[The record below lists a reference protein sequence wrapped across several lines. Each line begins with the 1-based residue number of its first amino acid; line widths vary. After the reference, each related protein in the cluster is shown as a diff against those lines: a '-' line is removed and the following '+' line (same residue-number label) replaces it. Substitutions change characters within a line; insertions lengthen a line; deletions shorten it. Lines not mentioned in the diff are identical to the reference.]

1 MFSHLFKSFPVMAY
15 ARLKHQN
22 YTYFR
27 TEHLMATRGRPAK
40 ILTTTDLVELEK
52 FLSDLPYLK
61 KNQKLATA
69 LLHSK
74 EFSELD
80 EKDLSLLKI
89 VHREKIQFQQ
99 RQALITQIQIK
110 QRNQQQ
116 LLANEI
122 EILQLLEQEQD
133 QDTFFRLDRALES
146 YQKIEKAALENRIRL
161 ENEHKRDILNK
172 TNKKQTE
179 AQKKRNAENQLKY
192 ALGGIVLSI
201 WKHAEWDID
210 PNNLKTVENRIKSSL
225 LSSGKILNS
234 VLYKEAFAMTQDHQE
249 AQKLFFLA
257 LEKLPTYNI
266 NQEDFHK
273 VLLKKV
279 YKSQ

>member
-52 FLSDLPYLK
+52 FLADLPYLK

-201 WKHAEWDID
+201 WKSYQVEID
-210 PNNLKTVENRIKSSL
+210 PNNLKKVENRIKSSL

-266 NQEDFHK
+266 QQEDFHK

-279 YKSQ
+279 RESQ

>member
-1 MFSHLFKSFPVMAY
+1 
-15 ARLKHQN
+15 
-22 YTYFR
+22 
-27 TEHLMATRGRPAK
+27 MATRGRPAK
-40 ILTTTDLVELEK
+40 VLTLQDLVELKK
-52 FLSDLPYLK
+52 FLADLAYLK
-61 KNQKLATA
+61 KNQKLATS
-69 LLHSK
+69 LLHNK

-122 EILQLLEQEQD
+122 EILQLLEKEQD

-172 TNKKQTE
+172 TNKELTE

-210 PNNLKTVENRIKSSL
+210 PNNLETVDHRIKNSF
-225 LSSGKILNS
+225 GTTAKIS
-234 VLYKEAFAMTQDHQE
+234 KSALYQEAFAMTQDHQE

-266 NQEDFHK
+266 QQEEFHK

-279 YKSQ
+279 RESQ

>member
-201 WKHAEWDID
+201 WKSYQVEID
-210 PNNLKTVENRIKSSL
+210 PNNLKKVENRIKSSL

-234 VLYKEAFAMTQDHQE
+234 VLYKEALAMTQDHKE
-249 AQKLFFLA
+249 AKKLFFLA

-279 YKSQ
+279 HKSQ

>member
-52 FLSDLPYLK
+52 FLADLPYLK
-61 KNQKLATA
+61 KNQKLATS

-172 TNKKQTE
+172 TNKTQTE

-201 WKHAEWDID
+201 WKSYQVEID
-210 PNNLKTVENRIKSSL
+210 PNNLKKVENRIKSSL

-234 VLYKEAFAMTQDHQE
+234 VLYKEALAMTQDHKE
-249 AQKLFFLA
+249 AKKLFFLA

-279 YKSQ
+279 HKSQ

>member
-52 FLSDLPYLK
+52 FLADLPYLK

-69 LLHSK
+69 ILHSK

-99 RQALITQIQIK
+99 RQALITPIQIK

-201 WKHAEWDID
+201 WKSYQVEID
-210 PNNLKTVENRIKSSL
+210 PNNLKKVENRIKSSL

-234 VLYKEAFAMTQDHQE
+234 VLYKEALAMTQDHKE
-249 AQKLFFLA
+249 AKKLFFLA

>member
-1 MFSHLFKSFPVMAY
+1 
-15 ARLKHQN
+15 
-22 YTYFR
+22 
-27 TEHLMATRGRPAK
+27 MATRGRPAK

-52 FLSDLPYLK
+52 FLADLPYLK
-61 KNQKLATA
+61 KNQNLAIS

-192 ALGGIVLSI
+192 ALG
-201 WKHAEWDID
+201 A
-210 PNNLKTVENRIKSSL
+210 
-225 LSSGKILNS
+225 
-234 VLYKEAFAMTQDHQE
+234 
-249 AQKLFFLA
+249 
-257 LEKLPTYNI
+257 
-266 NQEDFHK
+266 
-273 VLLKKV
+273 
-279 YKSQ
+279 

>member
-52 FLSDLPYLK
+52 FLADLPYLK

-201 WKHAEWDID
+201 WKSYQVEID
-210 PNNLKTVENRIKSSL
+210 PNNLKKVENRIKSSL

>member
-52 FLSDLPYLK
+52 FLADLPYLK

-179 AQKKRNAENQLKY
+179 AQKKRNAENQIKY

-201 WKHAEWDID
+201 WKSYQVEID

>member
-1 MFSHLFKSFPVMAY
+1 MAI
-15 ARLKHQN
+15 
-22 YTYFR
+22 
-27 TEHLMATRGRPAK
+27 RGRPAK
-40 ILTTTDLVELEK
+40 VLTPNDLLTLQQFLEN
-52 FLSDLPYLK
+52 LPYLK
-61 KNQKLATA
+61 KNQKLATS

-89 VHREKIQFQQ
+89 VHREKIQFEQ
-99 RQALITQIQIK
+99 RQSLIAQIQIK

-122 EILQLLEQEQD
+122 EILQLLEKEQD

-192 ALGGIVLSI
+192 ALGGIILSI

-210 PNNLKTVENRIKSSL
+210 PNNLKTVENRIKSSF
-225 LSSGKILNS
+225 LSKSKIQKS
-234 VLYKEAFAMTQDHQE
+234 ALYKEAFAMTQDHQE

-266 NQEDFHK
+266 NKEEFHK
-273 VLLKKV
+273 VLMKTLHKP
-279 YKSQ
+279 Q

>member
-52 FLSDLPYLK
+52 FLADLPYLK

-201 WKHAEWDID
+201 WKSYQVEID
-210 PNNLKTVENRIKSSL
+210 PNNLKKVENRIKSSL

-234 VLYKEAFAMTQDHQE
+234 VLYKEVLAMTQDHKE
-249 AQKLFFLA
+249 AKKLFFLA

>member
-40 ILTTTDLVELEK
+40 ILSTTDLVELEK

-179 AQKKRNAENQLKY
+179 AQKKRNAENQIKY

-201 WKHAEWDID
+201 WKSYQVEID
-210 PNNLKTVENRIKSSL
+210 PNNLKKVENRIKSSL

-234 VLYKEAFAMTQDHQE
+234 VLYKEALAMTQDHKE
-249 AQKLFFLA
+249 AKKLFFLA

>member
-52 FLSDLPYLK
+52 FLADLLYLK

-201 WKHAEWDID
+201 WKSYQVEID

-266 NQEDFHK
+266 QQEDFHK

-279 YKSQ
+279 RESQ

>member
-52 FLSDLPYLK
+52 FLADLPYLK
-61 KNQKLATA
+61 KNQKLATS

-201 WKHAEWDID
+201 WKSYQVEID
-210 PNNLKTVENRIKSSL
+210 PNNLKKVENRIKSSL

-234 VLYKEAFAMTQDHQE
+234 VLYKEALAMTQDHKE
-249 AQKLFFLA
+249 AKKLFFLA

>member
-22 YTYFR
+22 YTHFR

-52 FLSDLPYLK
+52 FLEDLPYLK
-61 KNQKLATA
+61 KNQKQATA

-133 QDTFFRLDRALES
+133 LDTFFRLDRALES

-210 PNNLKTVENRIKSSL
+210 PNNLKTVENRIKNSF
-225 LSSGKILNS
+225 LSNSKIRNS
-234 VLYKEAFAMTQDHQE
+234 ALYKEAFAMTQDRKE
-249 AQKLFFLA
+249 ALNLFFLA

-266 NQEDFHK
+266 QQEDFHK

-279 YKSQ
+279 RESQ

>member
-1 MFSHLFKSFPVMAY
+1 
-15 ARLKHQN
+15 
-22 YTYFR
+22 
-27 TEHLMATRGRPAK
+27 MATRGRPAK
-40 ILTTTDLVELEK
+40 VLTLQDLIELKK
-52 FLSDLPYLK
+52 FLADLAYLK
-61 KNQKLATA
+61 RNQELATS

-99 RQALITQIQIK
+99 RQALITQIKIK

-122 EILQLLEQEQD
+122 EILQLLEKEQD

-172 TNKKQTE
+172 TNKELTE

-201 WKHAEWDID
+201 WKHAEWNID
-210 PNNLKTVENRIKSSL
+210 PNNLETVDHRIKNSFATTA
-225 LSSGKILNS
+225 KIRKS
-234 VLYKEAFAMTQDHQE
+234 ALYQEAFAMTQDHQE

-266 NQEDFHK
+266 RQEEFHK

-279 YKSQ
+279 LESQ